1 MIEINYMHS
10 MADHPDIYLKNYTD
24 DGIGMYNEPKGP
36 VTAEFLGL
44 VKYEGQDYLIGR
56 TTQAFK
62 NDPDCE
68 GKITVR
74 HAMFNKTEQDIDK
87 DIFIDMEEDEYT
99 KKLEEKL
106 TDLDKNEKITNVSI
120 RHMADDLDLELL
132 PYGRTMH
139 DGTIN
144 AISIKHQA
152 YVYIEMCRKEEDI
165 SQENEVIKY

>member
-10 MADHPDIYLKNYTD
+10 MADQPDIYLKNHTD

-56 TTQAFK
+56 TTQAF
-62 NDPDCE
+62 NHDSDYE

-74 HAMFNKTEQDIDK
+74 HAMFNKTDRDIDK
-87 DIFIDMEEDEYT
+87 DIFIDIEEDEYT

-106 TDLDKNEKITNVSI
+106 TDLDKTERITNASI
-120 RHMADDLDLELL
+120 RHMSEDLNLELL
-132 PYGRTMH
+132 PYGRAMH
-139 DGTIN
+139 DGTVN

-152 YVYIEMCRKEEDI
+152 YAYIEMCRKEE
-165 SQENEVIKY
+165 QLPENEVIKY